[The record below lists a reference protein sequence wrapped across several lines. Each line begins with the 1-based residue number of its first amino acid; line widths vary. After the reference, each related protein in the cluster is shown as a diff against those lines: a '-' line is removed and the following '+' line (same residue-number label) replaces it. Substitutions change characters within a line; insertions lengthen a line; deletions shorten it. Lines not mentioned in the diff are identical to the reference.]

1 MNYLQKLSDTEI
13 ELMEEIWG
21 YEQPV
26 TSRELLNTFSTKG
39 REWKS
44 QTISTFLSRLVEKGF
59 LHVTRRGRTNTYV
72 PCISSA
78 DYKLQETQNVL
89 DGLYEGSVKNLISA
103 LYDGEKLSSEDI
115 AELKQWFSER

>member
-59 LHVTRRGRTNTYV
+59 LHVTRRGRINTYV